1 MRDASNIILRGK
13 LIASDAY
20 VRKEERWKI
29 KICLKKLREK
39 GASILSLKKAGGMK

>member
-13 LIASDAY
+13 LTASNVY
-20 VRKEERWKI
+20 VGKEERWKI

-39 GASILSLKKAGGMK
+39 GDSTLNLKGAGGMK